1 MSKEI
6 KEEVKKEHLWDV
18 MDTKKHDLTPKVIPS
33 GVDPELFGLDIKKAN
48 EMTIGLKQIRAE
60 RDVLSDAY
68 LDVID
73 LEITTENLP
82 TFKELRLKIRDNRTK
97 GLDKWKKAEKDV
109 FLCGG
114 RFVDSVYNKEVLIN
128 QNMESKLLEAEK
140 FFENQEKEKKR
151 IINLERIEKIR
162 PYVEDVTGLDFS
174 EMEDYDFDDYVL
186 GKKTRFESEQKAR
199 IEAQKK
205 AEAER
210 LAEIERQKAIEIEN
224 AKLKIEAEKQAK
236 ELELERKKQAEIL
249 AKQKAESDRLAKI
262 EAEKQAKLLAEK
274 KKLESEILAR
284 QKAEKK
290 AEAERLDK
298 IEKERL
304 KAIELE
310 KAPIKE
316 QLSIWVNCFEIP
328 LPKEANETT
337 LEIARKFNSF
347 KKWAQEEINK
357 L

>member
-236 ELELERKKQAEIL
+236 
-249 AKQKAESDRLAKI
+249 
-262 EAEKQAKLLAEK
+262 LLAEK